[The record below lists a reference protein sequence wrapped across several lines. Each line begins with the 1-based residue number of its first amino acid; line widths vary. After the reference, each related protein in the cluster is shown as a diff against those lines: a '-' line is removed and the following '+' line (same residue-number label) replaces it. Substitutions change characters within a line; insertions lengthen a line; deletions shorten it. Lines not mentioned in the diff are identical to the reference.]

1 MLLSLCFDNYL
12 KTKENMKAYA
22 LGCLF
27 ATLATSGTAAEL
39 AKDKIRTEVTRTS
52 YGVVHVKANDF
63 RSLGYGVAYAYAQ
76 DNVCMLADT
85 FLTVRGERS
94 RYFGPDAHTTTP
106 KNGEYGVANGYIDLT
121 NEQSDFYY
129 KGYVDI
135 DQLRAGY
142 ASGKQEIRDLL
153 VGYVDGYNRYLSDNQ
168 KKLPNA
174 CRNAA
179 WVKPITVDDMY
190 RLVEEKSLHA
200 TGDVFA
206 AGIVGAARDPAAP
219 VALAKSLPSAVAKL
233 PTGMPAGIG
242 SNGLALGRDASANGR
257 GLLLGNPHYP
267 WNSTERMYQLHLTV
281 PGKYDVM
288 GATLAGL
295 PVVVIGFNQDMA
307 WTHTVTK
314 AIHFTTFALALD
326 PSDPTGTTYYH
337 DGAPVKMTSRTVAID
352 VLQAD
357 GTLKSKQKTFY
368 ATKHGAVFVN
378 PAAGVGWT
386 AERAFALGDANR
398 NGTRMLEQW
407 LTLGQ
412 AGNVDAAKASLSGV
426 GALPWVNTIAADRN
440 GGTLYMDASRVP
452 HMGADKFA
460 SDCFVVPALLAF
472 DGTRSACAWG
482 QDDGAAAGIFGAV
495 NMPAQ
500 EREDYVGNSNDA
512 YWLAN
517 VRAPL
522 MGPAPFGY
530 SPLYGSPGVEQTLR
544 TRIGFKQVEQ
554 ALASERHLNMDDLE
568 DLLFSN
574 RVHAAE
580 LVLPELIPACF
591 ASNDRDLLLACA
603 VLQTWDRKADI
614 DSRGAVLFREFW
626 RAAAA
631 VQDKWSVPFNPAD
644 PVNTPRGV
652 AVAAKPALLDALRT
666 AVVKLNKQNVP
677 LYARLGDYQSETR
690 NGKRYA
696 LHGGLGDEDGVYNT
710 MVMQGDLTPSGY
722 GNVNWGASY
731 IQVVGFDRDG
741 PVARGLLPYGQ
752 SVDPK
757 SPYYDDQLPLFSRKK
772 LVKLP
777 FSDSEIRKDPAY
789 SRKVLTDK

>member
-1 MLLSLCFDNYL
+1 
-12 KTKENMKAYA
+12 MKAYA
-22 LGCLF
+22 LGWL
-27 ATLATSGTAAEL
+27 LASVAASGAAAEVV
-39 AKDKIRTEVTRTS
+39 KEKIRSEVARTS

-76 DNVCMLADT
+76 DNICMLADT

-94 RYFGPDAHTTTP
+94 RYFGPDARTTTP
-106 KNGEYGVANGYIDLT
+106 KNGEYGIANGYIDLT

-129 KGYVDI
+129 KGYVDL

-142 ASGKQEIRDLL
+142 AAGKQEVRDLL
-153 VGYVDGYNRYLSDNQ
+153 AGYAEGYNRYLSDHQ

-190 RLVEEKSLHA
+190 RLVEEKALHA

-219 VALAKSLPSAVAKL
+219 VALAKAMPPAVAKL
-233 PTGMPAGIG
+233 QTGMPAGIG
-242 SNGLALGRDASANGR
+242 SNGLAIGRDASANGR

-288 GATLAGL
+288 GASLAGL
-295 PVVVIGFNQDMA
+295 PVVMIGFNQDLA

-352 VLQAD
+352 VLQPN
-357 GTLKSKQKTFY
+357 GTLQSKQKTFY
-368 ATKHGAVFVN
+368 STRHGAVFVN
-378 PAAGVGWT
+378 PAAGIGWT
-386 AERAFALGDANR
+386 NERAFALGDANR

-407 LTLGQ
+407 LSLGQ
-412 AGNVDAAKASLSGV
+412 ADSVEAAKASLSGV

-460 SDCFVVPALLAF
+460 SDCFVVPQLLGF

-482 QDDGAAAGIFGAV
+482 HDDGATGGVFGAA
-495 NMPAQ
+495 NMPVL

-517 VRAPL
+517 ARAL
-522 MGPAPFGY
+522 LTGPAPFGY

-554 ALASERHLNMDDLE
+554 ALASERHLDMNALE

-580 LVLPELIPACF
+580 LVLPELLPACL
-591 ASNDRDLLLACA
+591 AANDRDLLLACA
-603 VLQTWDRKADI
+603 VLKVWDRKADV

-626 RAAAA
+626 KAAAA
-631 VQDKWSVPFNPAD
+631 VPDKWAVPFDPAD

-652 AVAAKPALLDALRT
+652 AAAAKPALLDALRS
-666 AVVKLNKQNVP
+666 AVAKLNAQNVP
-677 LYARLGDYQSETR
+677 LYGRLGDYQTETR
-690 NGKRYA
+690 NGKRYP
-696 LHGGLGDEDGVYNT
+696 LHGGLGDEEGIYNT
-710 MVMQGDLTPSGY
+710 MTMQGDLTPSGY
-722 GNVNWGASY
+722 RNVNWGASY
-731 IQVVGFDRDG
+731 IQIVGFDRDG

-777 FSDSEIRKDPAY
+777 FSESEIRKDPAY

>member
-1 MLLSLCFDNYL
+1 M
-12 KTKENMKAYA
+12 KTYA
-22 LGCLF
+22 LGWL
-27 ATLATSGTAAEL
+27 LASIAASGTAAEL
-39 AKDKIRTEVTRTS
+39 AKNKIRTEVARTS

-94 RYFGPDAHTTTP
+94 RYFGPDAHTTRP
-106 KNGEYGVANGYIDLT
+106 RNGEYGVANGYIDLT

-129 KGYVDI
+129 KGYVDL

-142 ASGKQEIRDLL
+142 AAGKQEIREVLA
-153 VGYVDGYNRYLSDNQ
+153 GYVEGYNRYLRDHQ

-206 AGIVGAARDPAAP
+206 AGIVGAARDPGAP
-219 VALAKSLPSAVAKL
+219 VALAKTMPPAIAKM
-233 PTGMPAGIG
+233 PTGLPAGIG
-242 SNGLALGRDASANGR
+242 SNGLAVGRDASANGR

-267 WNSTERMYQLHLTV
+267 WSSTERMYQLHLTV
-281 PGKYDVM
+281 PGQYDVM

-295 PVVVIGFNQDMA
+295 PVVMIGFNQELA

-326 PSDPTGTTYYH
+326 PSDPTGTTYYY
-337 DGAPVKMTSRTVAID
+337 DGAPVKMTSRTVSID
-352 VLQAD
+352 VLQAN
-357 GTLKSKQKTFY
+357 GTLQSKQKTFY
-368 ATKHGAVFVN
+368 STKHGAVFVN

-386 AERAFALGDANR
+386 NERAFALGDANR

-407 LTLGQ
+407 LSLGQ
-412 AGNVDAAKASLSGV
+412 AENVDAAKASLSGV

-460 SDCFVVPALLAF
+460 SNCFVAPALLGF

-482 QDDGAAAGIFGAV
+482 QDDGASGGVFGAA
-495 NMPAQ
+495 NMPLQ
-500 EREDYVGNSNDA
+500 ERDDYVGNSNDA

-554 ALASERHLNMDDLE
+554 ALASERHLTMNDLE

-580 LVLPELIPACF
+580 LVLPELIPACL
-591 ASNDRDLLLACA
+591 AANDRDLLLACT
-603 VLQTWDRKADI
+603 VLTMWDRKADI

-626 RAAAA
+626 NAAAA
-631 VQDKWSVPFNPAD
+631 VPDKWAVPFDPAD

-652 AVAAKPALLDALRT
+652 AAAAKPALLDALRT
-666 AVVKLNKQNVP
+666 AVAKLNAQNVP
-677 LYARLGDYQSETR
+677 LYGRLGDYQTETR
-690 NGKRYA
+690 NGKRHA

-710 MVMQGDLTPSGY
+710 IVMQGGLTPSGY
-722 GNVNWGASY
+722 RNVNWGAAY

-777 FSDSEIRKDPAY
+777 FSESEIRNDPAY
-789 SRKVLTDK
+789 TRKVLTDK

>member
-1 MLLSLCFDNYL
+1 M
-12 KTKENMKAYA
+12 KTYA
-22 LGCLF
+22 LGWLF
-27 ATLATSGTAAEL
+27 ASVAVSATAADV

-135 DQLRAGY
+135 DQLRAAY
-142 ASGKQEIRDLL
+142 AAGKKEVRDLL
-153 VGYVDGYNRYLSDNQ
+153 AGYADGYNRYLSDNQ

-179 WVKPITVDDMY
+179 WVKPITAEDMY

-200 TGDVFA
+200 SGDVFA
-206 AGIVGAARDPAAP
+206 AGIVGAARDPGAP
-219 VALAKSLPSAVAKL
+219 VTLAKALPPATEKIA
-233 PTGMPAGIG
+233 TGLPAGIG
-242 SNGLALGRDASANGR
+242 SNGLAVGRDASANGR

-267 WNSTERMYQLHLTV
+267 WNSTERMYQLHLTM
-281 PGKYDVM
+281 PGKLDVM
-288 GATLAGL
+288 GASLGGL
-295 PVVVIGFNQDMA
+295 PVVVIGFNQDVA

-314 AIHFTTFALALD
+314 AVHFTTFALALD
-326 PSDPTGTTYYH
+326 PSDPTGTTYYY
-337 DGAPVKMTSRTVAID
+337 DGAPVKMASRTVSID

-357 GTLKSKQKTFY
+357 GTLATKQKTFY
-368 ATKHGAVFVN
+368 STVHGAIFVN

-386 AERAFALGDANR
+386 SQQAFALRDANR
-398 NGTRMLEQW
+398 NGARMLEQW
-407 LTLGQ
+407 LSLGQ
-412 AGNVDAAKASLSGV
+412 ADSVDAVKTSLSSV

-440 GGTLYMDASRVP
+440 GATLYMDASRVP
-452 HMGADKFA
+452 HVGADKFA
-460 SDCFVVPALLAF
+460 SDCFVVPQLLGF

-482 QDDGAAAGIFGAV
+482 QDEGASGNVFGAA
-495 NMPAQ
+495 NMPTQ
-500 EREDYVGNSNDA
+500 ERDDYVGNSNDA

-522 MGPAPFGY
+522 TGPAPFGY

-554 ALASERHLNMDDLE
+554 ALASERHLNMGDLE
-568 DLLFSN
+568 SLLFTN
-574 RVHAAE
+574 RVYAAE
-580 LVLPELIPACF
+580 LVLPELLAACF
-591 ASNDRDLLLACA
+591 ASNDRDLLLACSI
-603 VLQTWDRKADI
+603 LKMWDRKADI

-626 RAAAA
+626 NAAAA
-631 VQDKWSVPFNPAD
+631 VPNKWSVPFNPAD

-652 AVAAKPALLDALRT
+652 AAAATPALLDALRA
-666 AVVKLNKQNVP
+666 AVAKLNAQNVP
-677 LYARLGDYQSETR
+677 LYSRLGDVQAETR
-690 NGKRYA
+690 NGKRYP

-710 MVMQGDLTPSGY
+710 MVMQGGLTPAGY

-741 PVARGLLPYGQ
+741 PVARGLLVYGQ

-777 FSDSEIRKDPAY
+777 YSERDIHKDPAY
-789 SRKVLTDK
+789 ARKVLME